1 MSLLHYIDNEV
12 PDFGEWSSVVRDT
25 ESNVQRSALAA
36 WPDRG
41 SYGVRIASDSTER
54 GYVTKDLAVDLDPGE
69 SIFVGFWLKPQQP
82 SNVAALDL
90 FEIDTPSGFGCG
102 FRTYSSAG
110 WQCFIINDVGALSTV
125 LIPLTTNTWMY
136 IVVELRRASSDVAS
150 DGGVKVYRDGYLSG
164 SSLSVDNYD
173 RAAQIIELRIGVTEP
188 CGLYNNNEDF
198 DFDEVKIATTYPEPY
213 APTPA
218 DEYPSARRT
227 VVVVPASTEGR
238 DFADFCIDNY
248 SVPRSNICYLPN
260 ASATESLADYATWQT
275 QVEDDLADFFARNP
289 TIADNC
295 TCFLLGQNTPGYFL
309 DETSGGKK
317 HSAVSRMMNYGTAFS
332 SQTDNPLYA
341 PATVTRL
348 TKTSLRA
355 AGVYLATRIDSNRE
369 EEYYEAIFYHT
380 EEDVSALA
388 QIPDDDYLVAES
400 GNTYIASPAAGKL
413 RIKTLG
419 TDGDPTENVCFYT
432 VNGSAPQ
439 PADQGVRAAYIERA
453 NYVTPGGETLRG
465 ADSLH
470 TKLYT
475 NGYAAGIAF
484 SDDAD
489 GVDLAS
495 FFEMLRIGGT
505 FAEACMVALEHVDF
519 TAVCA
524 GFPLWTIRFQLG
536 GYNVY
541 SGYGSRD
548 AIDYTTQVGAT
559 RPGVVQLAL
568 TSADYANE
576 ADHYFA
582 LRAVSSAGVEETNTQ
597 RFVRV
602 RKDAEG
608 ALVGPAPAAL
618 VTASVAQAA
627 GGYLTVSFT
636 YSPTSAVGVATTVQV
651 ARGAGW
657 PLVWDWDTPEG
668 TASVAA
674 RGRTSGTVTV
684 GPYSDGETVH
694 LAIRAVT
701 AGAVAGPVMVL
712 NVIAADAVGP
722 AEISYVAAEQMT

>member
-150 DGGVKVYRDGYLSG
+150 DGGVRVYRDGYLSG
-164 SSLSVDNYD
+164 SYLSVDNYD
-173 RAAQIIELRIGVTEP
+173 RAAQVIELRIGVTEP
-188 CGLYNNNEDF
+188 CGYYDTNEDF

-348 TKTSLRA
+348 TKTALRA

-548 AIDYTTQVGAT
+548 AIDYAAPVWAGRADAQTASFPRTLVPGQKYVVGV
-559 RPGVVQLAL
+559 R
-568 TSADYANE
+568 
-576 ADHYFA
+576 
-582 LRAVSSAGVEETNTQ
+582 RISSAGVEDRNTHIIAY
-597 RFVRV
+597 VEV
-602 RKDAEG
+602 DDEG
-608 ALVGPAPAAL
+608 VLLPAPLPPPQDVTAQGAADGTVLVGFSFNPDIGFGAASAFEVFSDDGAGTLDLQTPAATVGSVRADERDFEVVVTPSDLPAKFAVQASSGQQVSPLSRVVTSTLHPAP
-618 VTASVAQAA
+618 
-627 GGYLTVSFT
+627 
-636 YSPTSAVGVATTVQV
+636 
-651 ARGAGW
+651 
-657 PLVWDWDTPEG
+657 
-668 TASVAA
+668 
-674 RGRTSGTVTV
+674 
-684 GPYSDGETVH
+684 
-694 LAIRAVT
+694 RA
-701 AGAVAGPVMVL
+701 PQSL
-712 NVIAADAVGP
+712 
-722 AEISYVAAEQMT
+722 